1 MKYICDTCGAVY
13 DEALGDPKRKVP
25 AGTAFADLP
34 RLYACPLCGADKES
48 FLPANAPSANTV
60 VRSDTR
66 EFWNNAKYSDDK
78 GDSQR

>member
-13 DEALGDPKRKVP
+13 DEVLGDPKRRVP

-34 RLYACPLCGADKES
+34 GHYTCPLCGADKES
-48 FLPANAPSANTV
+48 FLPVGQTASKLPQA
-60 VRSDTR
+60 DTR
-66 EFWNNAKYSDDK
+66 EFWNNAKYADAP

>member
-1 MKYICDTCGAVY
+1 MMKYTCDTCGAVY

-34 RLYACPLCGADKES
+34 AHYACPLCGADKES
-48 FLPANAPSANTV
+48 FLPVGQTASKLQQA
-60 VRSDTR
+60 DTQ
-66 EFWNNAKYSDDK
+66 EFWKNAKYSDVA